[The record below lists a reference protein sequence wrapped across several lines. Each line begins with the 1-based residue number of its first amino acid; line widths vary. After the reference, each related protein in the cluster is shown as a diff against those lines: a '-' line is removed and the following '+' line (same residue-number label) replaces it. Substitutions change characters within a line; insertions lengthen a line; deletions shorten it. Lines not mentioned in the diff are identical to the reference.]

1 MYGFS
6 KGKIKAVNFS
16 PPYIGQHS
24 GPCVGAFYIHAAQP
38 QHHIDAPQAGQARHR
53 VPTDKAYT
61 AHTEARTSPYT
72 TGHLYVL

>member
-16 PPYIGQHS
+16 PYIGQHS
-24 GPCVGAFYIHAAQP
+24 SPCVGAFYIHAAQP
-38 QHHIDAPQAGQARHR
+38 QHYTDAPQAGQARHR
-53 VPTDKAYT
+53 VPTDRAHT